1 MRLPDENDWTPP
13 PDPLMHGLT
22 MSPDIKEIASA
33 LNAALADITDAPKT
47 ATAFKYKYAP
57 LDVVMPIVRSACH
70 KHGLFILQ
78 TPWSPEHG
86 QLGMATLLTHT
97 SGQWIKTS
105 YSVAFVPNQDN
116 VYHQIGTSTTYLR
129 RYSVMALMMLSAE
142 DDDAASHTKKP
153 KPKSIYERPRENADL
168 INKLTRAAKKGR
180 DTLDSAFKSLDA
192 NQKAL
197 LTAADKAALKEVSD
211 AAN

>member
-13 PDPLMHGLT
+13 PDPTMHGLT
-22 MSPDIKEIASA
+22 MSADIKEIASA
-33 LNAALADITDAPKT
+33 LNAALENITDAPKT
-47 ATAFKYKYAP
+47 ATAHKYKYAP
-57 LDVVMPIVRSACH
+57 LDAVMAIVRSACQ

-78 TPWSPEHG
+78 TPWSPERG
-86 QLGMATLLTHT
+86 QLGVATLLTHT

-105 YSVAFVPNQDN
+105 YSVPFVPDGGN

-142 DDDAASHTKKP
+142 DDDAASHTQKP
-153 KPKSIYERPRENADL
+153 KPKSVYERPRENAEL

-180 DTLDSAFKSLDA
+180 NALDSAFKALDA
-192 NQKAL
+192 DQKAL
-197 LTAADKAALKEVSD
+197 LTSADKANLKGVSD
-211 AAN
+211 AAT